1 MHPERTRE
9 RADLLDGI
17 PRQRPTAEE
26 TADRAAEDGDV
37 AVAPPT
43 ELDDEAVLGE
53 DAARDREAAGPAVRV
68 SGGADAARSPGAPA
82 GPGARDVWRR
92 AARLVP
98 TPAGTPFTFG
108 YTLLLLLTSLYM
120 EFGDPDTVRTLLE
133 GSSTD
138 VQHLT
143 RTPVLVLVAS
153 ALWIAG
159 GISSPWAVGFVFILT
174 ALERRVG
181 GLRTA
186 GVFLLGHVVATLVT
200 EVPVGVSVAAGQ
212 LPDSSLHR
220 LDYGI
225 SFGLMASVGAL
236 AGLLP
241 PLLRWPVLGVMA
253 VLLTQDLLDM
263 ADPLASWGHPTALLV
278 GVVCWPVLRR
288 AARSGGG
295 PSAVADGQPGPHGP

>member
-1 MHPERTRE
+1 MHPGRTRDD
-9 RADLLDGI
+9 AALLKGI
-17 PRQRPTAEE
+17 PRQRPTAREK
-26 TADRAAEDGDV
+26 ADGTPKGGDIAKTPV
-37 AVAPPT
+37 T
-43 ELDDEAVLGE
+43 
-53 DAARDREAAGPAVRV
+53 AGP
-68 SGGADAARSPGAPA
+68 SGTSA
-82 GPGARDVWRR
+82 GPRLRALPRR
-92 AARLVP
+92 AVRLVP
-98 TPAGTPFTFG
+98 TPTGTPFTFA
-108 YTLLLLLTSLYM
+108 YMLLLFSTSLYM
-120 EFGDPDTVRTLLE
+120 ELGDPDTVRTLIE

-143 RTPVLVLVAS
+143 RTPVLVLLAS

-181 GLRTA
+181 GLWTA

-241 PLLRWPVLGVMA
+241 PLLRWPLLGVMA
-253 VLLTQDLLDM
+253 VLLVQDLLDM

-278 GVVCWPVLRR
+278 GVACWPVLRR
-288 AARSGGG
+288 ADGRRAAAARGEG
-295 PSAVADGQPGPHGP
+295 PSAVADGQIGSYVP

>member
-1 MHPERTRE
+1 MNPGTARDH
-9 RADLLDGI
+9 AGLLNGI
-17 PRQRPTAEE
+17 PRQRPTARE
-26 TADRAAEDGDV
+26 TADETPEGGDIAKTPV
-37 AVAPPT
+37 
-43 ELDDEAVLGE
+43 
-53 DAARDREAAGPAVRV
+53 AAGT
-68 SGGADAARSPGAPA
+68 SA
-82 GPGARDVWRR
+82 GPQARGLLRHAVQ
-92 AARLVP
+92 LVP
-98 TPAGTPFTFG
+98 TPTGTPFTFA
-108 YTLLLLLTSLYM
+108 YTLLLLLTSLYT

-138 VQHLT
+138 VQHLS
-143 RTPVLVLVAS
+143 RTPVLVLLAS

-181 GLRTA
+181 GVRTA

-200 EVPVGVSVAAGQ
+200 EVPVGVSVMAGQ

-241 PLLRWPVLGVMA
+241 PLLRWPLLGVMA

-288 AARSGGG
+288 AERRRAAGRTDE
-295 PSAVADGQPGPHGP
+295 PSAVTDGQMGSYVP

>member
-1 MHPERTRE
+1 M
-9 RADLLDGI
+9 
-17 PRQRPTAEE
+17 
-26 TADRAAEDGDV
+26 
-37 AVAPPT
+37 
-43 ELDDEAVLGE
+43 
-53 DAARDREAAGPAVRV
+53 AAGTPVGPQVR
-68 SGGADAARSPGAPA
+68 GLL
-82 GPGARDVWRR
+82 RR
-92 AARLVP
+92 AVQLVP
-98 TPAGTPFTFG
+98 TPTGTPFTFA

-120 EFGDPDTVRTLLE
+120 EFGDPDTVRTLIE

-138 VQHLT
+138 VQHLS
-143 RTPVLVLVAS
+143 RTPVLVLLAS

-159 GISSPWAVGFVFILT
+159 GISSPWAVGFVFVLT

-181 GLRTA
+181 GLRTV

-200 EVPVGVSVAAGQ
+200 EVPVGVSVMAGQ

-236 AGLLP
+236 AGLLS
-241 PLLRWPVLGVMA
+241 PLLRWPLLGVMA

-278 GVVCWPVLRR
+278 GVACWPVLRR
-288 AARSGGG
+288 ADRRRAGRADE
-295 PSAVADGQPGPHGP
+295 PSAVADGQMGSYVP

>member
-1 MHPERTRE
+1 MHPGRTRDH
-9 RADLLDGI
+9 AGLLDGI
-17 PRQRPTAEE
+17 PRQRPTAQE
-26 TADRAAEDGDV
+26 TA
-37 AVAPPT
+37 
-43 ELDDEAVLGE
+43 
-53 DAARDREAAGPAVRV
+53 REAADEAPE
-68 SGGADAARSPGAPA
+68 GGDIAKPPVTA
-82 GPGARDVWRR
+82 GPPVVSAGPRARACLRR
-92 AARLVP
+92 AVRLVP
-98 TPAGTPFTFG
+98 TPTGTPFTFA
-108 YTLLLLLTSLYM
+108 YTLLLFTTSLYM
-120 EFGDPDTVRTLLE
+120 EFGDPDTVRTLIE

-138 VQHLT
+138 VQHLS

-200 EVPVGVSVAAGQ
+200 EVPVGVSVMAGQ

-241 PLLRWPVLGVMA
+241 PLLRWPLLGVMA

-288 AARSGGG
+288 ADGRRAARRDDA
-295 PSAVADGQPGPHGP
+295 PSAVADGQIGSYVP

>member
-1 MHPERTRE
+1 MNPGTARDHAR
-9 RADLLDGI
+9 LLDGI
-17 PRQRPTAEE
+17 PRQRPTARRTGDE
-26 TADRAAEDGDV
+26 TPEGGDI
-37 AVAPPT
+37 AKSPA
-43 ELDDEAVLGE
+43 
-53 DAARDREAAGPAVRV
+53 AAGT
-68 SGGADAARSPGAPA
+68 PA
-82 GPGARDVWRR
+82 GPQVRGLLRR
-92 AARLVP
+92 AVQLLP
-98 TPAGTPFTFG
+98 TPTGTPFTFA
-108 YTLLLLLTSLYM
+108 YTLLLLLTSLYV
-120 EFGDPDTVRTLLE
+120 EVGDPDTVRTLLE

-138 VQHLT
+138 VQHLS
-143 RTPVLVLVAS
+143 RTPVLVLLAS

-181 GLRTA
+181 GVRTA

-200 EVPVGVSVAAGQ
+200 EVPVGVSVMAGQ

-241 PLLRWPVLGVMA
+241 PLLRWPLLGVMA
-253 VLLTQDLLDM
+253 VLLIQDLLDM
-263 ADPLASWGHPTALLV
+263 VDPLASWGHPTALLV

-288 AARSGGG
+288 ADRRRSGRTDE
-295 PSAVADGQPGPHGP
+295 PSAVADGQLGSYVP

>member
-1 MHPERTRE
+1 MHPERTRDH
-9 RADLLDGI
+9 AGLLNGI
-17 PRQRPTAEE
+17 PRQRPTAREE
-26 TADRAAEDGDV
+26 TADETPEGGDI
-37 AVAPPT
+37 AKSP
-43 ELDDEAVLGE
+43 
-53 DAARDREAAGPAVRV
+53 GPA
-68 SGGADAARSPGAPA
+68 GAPA
-82 GPGARDVWRR
+82 GPPVRAWLRR
-92 AARLVP
+92 AVQLLP
-98 TPAGTPFTFG
+98 TPTGTPFTFA
-108 YTLLLLLTSLYM
+108 YMLLLFTTSLYM
-120 EFGDPDTVRTLLE
+120 ELADPDTVRTLLE

-143 RTPVLVLVAS
+143 RTPVLVLLAS

-200 EVPVGVSVAAGQ
+200 EVPVGVSVLAGR

-241 PLLRWPVLGVMA
+241 PLLRWPLLGVMA
-253 VLLTQDLLDM
+253 VLLVQDLLDM
-263 ADPLASWGHPTALLV
+263 VDPLASWGHPTALLV
-278 GVVCWPVLRR
+278 GVLCWPVLRR
-288 AARSGGG
+288 ADRRGSARRARER
-295 PSAVADGQPGPHGP
+295 SAVAEGQVGSYVP

>member
-9 RADLLDGI
+9 QARLLDGI
-17 PRQRPTAEE
+17 PSQRPTAVREK
-26 TADRAAEDGDV
+26 TADETSEGGDI
-37 AVAPPT
+37 
-43 ELDDEAVLGE
+43 
-53 DAARDREAAGPAVRV
+53 
-68 SGGADAARSPGAPA
+68 ARSAAPAEVPA
-82 GPGARDVWRR
+82 GPGARAWGRR
-92 AARLVP
+92 AVQLLP
-98 TPAGTPFTFG
+98 TPTGTPFTFA
-108 YTLLLLLTSLYM
+108 YTLLLFATSLYA

-138 VQHLT
+138 VQHLS
-143 RTPVLVLVAS
+143 RTPVLVMIAS

-186 GVFLLGHVVATLVT
+186 GVFLLGHVVATLAT
-200 EVPVGVSVAAGQ
+200 EVPVGVSVMAGQ

-236 AGLLP
+236 AGLLR
-241 PLLRWPVLGVMA
+241 PLLRWPLLGVMA
-253 VLLTQDLLDM
+253 VLLVQDLLDM

-278 GVVCWPVLRR
+278 GVLCWPVLRR
-288 AARSGGG
+288 ADRRGAARRERE
-295 PSAVADGQPGPHGP
+295 PSAVADGQLGSYVP

>member
-1 MHPERTRE
+1 M
-9 RADLLDGI
+9 
-17 PRQRPTAEE
+17 
-26 TADRAAEDGDV
+26 
-37 AVAPPT
+37 
-43 ELDDEAVLGE
+43 
-53 DAARDREAAGPAVRV
+53 AAGT
-68 SGGADAARSPGAPA
+68 SA
-82 GPGARDVWRR
+82 GPQARGLLRHAVQ
-92 AARLVP
+92 LVP
-98 TPAGTPFTFG
+98 TPTGTPFTFA
-108 YTLLLLLTSLYM
+108 YTLLLLLTSLYT

-138 VQHLT
+138 VQHLS
-143 RTPVLVLVAS
+143 RTPVLVLLAS

-181 GLRTA
+181 GVRTA

-200 EVPVGVSVAAGQ
+200 EVPVGVSVMAGQ

-241 PLLRWPVLGVMA
+241 PLLRWPLLGVMA

-288 AARSGGG
+288 AERRRAAGRTDE
-295 PSAVADGQPGPHGP
+295 PSAVTDGQMGSYVP